1 MASLI
6 KNQILKHLAKFTK
19 NLSPDKIQ
27 ISTLKGEGAL
37 SNLELNADLL
47 MNIMELPLWLR
58 LNKAVC
64 NKVQVKIQWTKL
76 KSEPIRLYL
85 DEVVVEMET
94 CADLRTPSGESEGG
108 GGGMPQMPAGGKYGF
123 IDRVIDGIFLSIN
136 SIHVRLKSEAFNAS
150 IQVGI

>member
-47 MNIMELPLWLR
+47 MDIMELPLWLR

-64 NKVQVKIQWTKL
+64 NKVRCDNESLT
-76 KSEPIRLYL
+76 YGN
-85 DEVVVEMET
+85 T
-94 CADLRTPSGESEGG
+94 LR
-108 GGGMPQMPAGGKYGF
+108 
-123 IDRVIDGIFLSIN
+123 
-136 SIHVRLKSEAFNAS
+136 
-150 IQVGI
+150 